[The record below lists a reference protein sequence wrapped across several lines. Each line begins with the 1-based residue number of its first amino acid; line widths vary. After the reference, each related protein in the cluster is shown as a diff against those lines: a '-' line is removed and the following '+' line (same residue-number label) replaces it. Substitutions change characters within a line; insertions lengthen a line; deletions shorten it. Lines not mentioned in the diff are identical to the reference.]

1 MSKIFFV
8 IATLAIFCAV
18 SCNAEV
24 LVLMSPEELQDAI
37 AAYPRL
43 VVKFYAP
50 WYYFLPSSS
59 NPLVTDFSGVAT
71 ASTWNLHL
79 SLIVAHGD
87 DAEVKKYLADK
98 WTLTKTSLL
107 HMTQQHEQLVDS
119 SSIQIQQLVRAH
131 HINRHVWP
139 ND

>member
-24 LVLMSPEELQDAI
+24 LVLKSPEELQDAI

-71 ASTWNLHL
+71 ASTWNLL
-79 SLIVAHGD
+79 GTPPA
-87 DAEVKKYLADK
+87 
-98 WTLTKTSLL
+98 TRLL
-107 HMTQQHEQLVDS
+107 P
-119 SSIQIQQLVRAH
+119 RAPPS
-131 HINRHVWP
+131 NSP
-139 ND
+139 K